1 MALMM
6 NCCKLLLIVWN
17 LSFVMADFGQYPK
30 GLIYNINLMNSWLYD
45 GDATMYLHYEEA
57 LKTVKQWAKEGKFE
71 ALIQEYLLD
80 NTHSHILILE
90 PDENVIIKQEKDLA
104 DKLAQK
110 KSFYE

>member
-1 MALMM
+1 MEF
-6 NCCKLLLIVWN
+6 KLRE
-17 LSFVMADFGQYPK
+17 ADFGQYPK

-90 PDENVIIKQEKDLA
+90 PDENVIAKQEKDLA

-110 KSFYE
+110 KASMSKEDIEKLLRILKN